1 MIGWSRSIG
10 LRKSMVGIIVGLSFI
25 GDLCHIA
32 IVVVSMVGDMLGPS
46 IRQGHTVRT
55 LNIAISIPSFSSTV
69 VISCVFI
76 MDSIFIAVG
85 MGIFVRWV
93 VGRSWCMVGRSRLVV
108 GWGRCMVGRSRFV
121 VG

>member
-1 MIGWSRSIG
+1 
-10 LRKSMVGIIVGLSFI
+10 
-25 GDLCHIA
+25 
-32 IVVVSMVGDMLGPS
+32 
-46 IRQGHTVRT
+46 
-55 LNIAISIPSFSSTV
+55 
-69 VISCVFI
+69 